1 MNAKFSL
8 RFLSI
13 ALLLTLV
20 TGPIWAVVEE
30 NTSTDMAAMD
40 LARQLTPLSN
50 FSAHFQQ
57 TLYSADDYPIQKTD
71 GEMEVARPGK
81 MRWISNPPMEQ
92 WVVANGETLWVYD
105 PDLEQ
110 VNIKPFL
117 EDIHDTP
124 AMLFIGGLEGIS
136 DDYTVVQ
143 QRAGDDVTYI
153 LTPRAEHSL
162 YRKVALS
169 FHGSLPSAIV
179 LWDRMGQRTNVALT
193 RVKSNRTVD
202 PRRFE
207 FVVPEGTDIFR
218 DE

>member
-1 MNAKFSL
+1 MKQ
-8 RFLSI
+8 RLSCLC
-13 ALLLTLV
+13 LLLCLLPVLSSASATVDDATGAGVAAVNLASQLATL
-20 TGPIWAVVEE
+20 
-30 NTSTDMAAMD
+30 N
-40 LARQLTPLSN
+40 N

-57 TLYSADDYPIQKTD
+57 TLYSADDYPIQKSD
-71 GEMEVARPGK
+71 GKMEVARPGK
-81 MRWISNPPMEQ
+81 LRWISNAPMEQ
-92 WVVANGETLWVYD
+92 WVVADGETLWVYD

-110 VNIKPFL
+110 VTIKPFL

-124 AMLFIGGLEGIS
+124 AMLFIGGLERIA
-136 DDYTVVQ
+136 DDYAVVE
-143 QRAGDDVTYI
+143 QRNDDDRTYI

-162 YRKVALS
+162 YSKVALS
-169 FHGSLPSAIV
+169 FHGNLPSAIV

-193 RVKSNRTVD
+193 GVESNGAID

>member
-1 MNAKFSL
+1 MNKRLSL
-8 RFLSI
+8 RLLY
-13 ALLLTLV
+13 AGLLLTLA
-20 TGPIWAVVEE
+20 TGSVQAVVEG
-30 NTSTDMAAMD
+30 NVSTEVAATE
-40 LARQLTPLSN
+40 LARQLAALNN
-50 FSAHFQQ
+50 FTAHFQQ
-57 TLYSADDYPIQKTD
+57 TLYSADDYPLQKTD

-92 WVVANGETLWVYD
+92 WVLANGETLWIYD

-110 VNIKPFL
+110 VTIKPFL

-124 AMLFIGGLEGIS
+124 AMLFIGGLERLGA
-136 DDYTVVQ
+136 DYQVVQ
-143 QRAGDDVTYI
+143 QRTDDDITYI
-153 LTPRAEHSL
+153 LTPKAENSL
-162 YRKVALS
+162 YHQVALR
-169 FHGSLPSAIV
+169 FHGGLPSAIV

-193 RVKSNRTVD
+193 RVEINRTVD

>member
-1 MNAKFSL
+1 MKERFSCV
-8 RFLSI
+8 
-13 ALLLTLV
+13 LLLLWLLPV
-20 TGPIWAVVEE
+20 LPCASAAVDE
-30 NTSTDMAAMD
+30 NTGADVAAAD
-40 LARQLTPLSN
+40 LARQLAPLNN
-50 FSAHFQQ
+50 FTAQFQQ
-57 TLYSADDYPIQKTD
+57 TLYSADDYPLQKTD

-92 WVVANGETLWVYD
+92 WVLANGETLWVYD

-110 VNIKPFL
+110 VTIKPFL

-124 AMLFIGGLEGIS
+124 AMLFIGGLERIG
-136 DDYTVVQ
+136 DNYRVVL
-143 QRAGDDVTYI
+143 QRADDDTTYI
-153 LTPRAEHSL
+153 LTPRDENSL
-162 YRKVALS
+162 YSKVALS

-179 LWDRMGQRTNVALT
+179 LWDRMGQRTNVTLT
-193 RVKSNRTVD
+193 RVESNRTVD